1 MSSEQIKQ
9 LLNESAIVSAPIDEV
24 EILSQGSE
32 PLTPAVPS
40 AVPEASP
47 EKQASNILSAQSIPV
62 PIRNAEPSGTSHVLK
77 TRKDLI
83 QKITEVCETRGID
96 HKPMNLQRLEKTR

>member
-9 LLNESAIVSAPIDEV
+9 LLNESAIASAPIEEV
-24 EILSQGSE
+24 EIFSQGSE
-32 PLTPAVPS
+32 PLIPVPS

-47 EKQASNILSAQSIPV
+47 EKQASNILSAQIPI

-83 QKITEVCETRGID
+83 Q
-96 HKPMNLQRLEKTR
+96 